1 MSPAFEQEE
10 APTRSPE
17 AQEAFDTA
25 LDAHDSGDMTAA
37 AASYRRAVVA
47 DPNMTVAHN
56 NLGMVLIQQEL
67 LSEAVAALQQAV
79 KVAPDYAE
87 AYNNL
92 GFAYRRMSRDLEAA
106 EHYEKF
112 LALTPD
118 VEDAS
123 RIREWIAKARAEAAP
138 PAGEVSAVEEVVPP
152 AGEEAPTLPE
162 APPAGPAVSP
172 EAPPVAAEAPAPPE
186 GSPPAEAGEG
196 FSDFFKSDLSSLTAS
211 PGAGAESPPA
221 PAEAVPETPP
231 AAAAPAGDE
240 SGLSDKAQAEF
251 DEMFGG
257 DGPADGEGAAP
268 EAAPEDP
275 KVGQFYTEAMTKF
288 QDGDMGE
295 AARFCSL
302 ALENAPKHF
311 PTLLLAGR
319 VALGRQDFSRAGT
332 LLQKAAEARGDDP
345 EVYYFLGQCYEKRG
359 LLDEAQGV
367 YKKCLEVS
375 PEGPRAKRLAA
386 WLEKR
391 SDEGQVAVGMARCE
405 LCLRAVKEEE
415 TTVHQGRKVCG
426 RCLETLGP
434 EESAA
439 RPRDDE
445 DKRAEKRSI
454 KRSGV
459 PGGKVLV
466 VLLLLI
472 LFGGGYLA
480 LGYFDYAPLPA
491 QLAEL
496 LGKKPKK
503 PKKPIIRRTVVINN
517 GTGPNNGKPPNGQ
530 KPPPKKKVE
539 PQEMSFGAVTEPVL
553 LPLERLEL
561 VLPLKLIWPGEKTET
576 PENAEPLRFEL
587 LTKPDGMLLDEASG
601 RLTWTPGKDGDLKVP
616 SEHEVVLKVTCG
628 KKSAKGKT
636 RIKVKYPLGTAR
648 EQDMR
653 LPGAYRASVLGLA
666 FADFDG
672 DGQPDLAASCG
683 GPLSGR
689 LSVLPTGSPIRGG
702 GGMPSNWPLPGA
714 PVGTAAADLDG
725 DGRVDLAWVEWM
737 SGRLQI
743 LRGSMGR
750 IAAKPVRAG
759 RVPGPV
765 ESLALVDLDGDRRA
779 EFVTASR
786 RNGKLFVHRAK
797 GAQLASAKLPPGGVP
812 VVLFALGAAP
822 GRRGQRLGLVA
833 SGGRK
838 TGKLY
843 VYSLRKGKLVADQQ
857 LDIPTGLVLAAR
869 SGDFN
874 ADGKP
879 DVALLFG
886 GRTGA
891 ITVLNGAEEGKLA
904 RQARPL
910 ATGSLPQG
918 MDVGDINGDGKTDII
933 VAGPGGLSI
942 YLSAGRGRFL
952 HAGSS
957 RLLGLAGPVALWSSR
972 KGRPARAAALSLKG
986 RAWVLK
992 LPAPPKRRPPAP
1004 PPPKTEEKKK
1014 AGKKKEAGS

>member
-1 MSPAFEQEE
+1 MSPAFGQEE
-10 APTRSPE
+10 APTQSPE

-25 LDAHDSGDMTAA
+25 LDSHDSGDMAA
-37 AASYRRAVVA
+37 AATSYRQAIAA

-67 LSEAVAALQQAV
+67 LSEAVSALQQAV

-92 GFAYRRMSRDLEAA
+92 GFAYRRMGRDLEAA
-106 EHYEKF
+106 DHYEKF

-138 PAGEVSAVEEVVPP
+138 PAGQ
-152 AGEEAPTLPE
+152 EAPTLSE
-162 APPAGPAVSP
+162 APPAGQEVSP
-172 EAPPVAAEAPAPPE
+172 EPPPVAENAPAPP
-186 GSPPAEAGEG
+186 AETVEKADKE
-196 FSDFFKSDLSSLTAS
+196 FSDFFKSDLSGLSGS
-211 PGAGAESPPA
+211 PQAGAESPPA
-221 PAEAVPETPP
+221 PAEAPAPAPP
-231 AAAAPAGDE
+231 ATAAPAGDE

-257 DGPADGEGAAP
+257 DGLGSPAGGEGAATEP
-268 EAAPEDP
+268 PPEDP
-275 KVGQFYTEAMTKF
+275 KVGPLYTEAMTRF

-302 ALENAPKHF
+302 VMERAPKHF

-319 VALGRQDFSRAGT
+319 VALGRQDFSRAAT
-332 LLQKAAEARGDDP
+332 MLQKAAEARSDDP
-345 EVYYFLGQCYEKRG
+345 EAYYFLGQCYEKRG
-359 LLDEAQGV
+359 LLDEAQV
-367 YKKCLEVS
+367 AYKKCLEVS

-391 SDEGQVAVGMARCE
+391 SDEGQVSVGMARCE
-405 LCLRAVKEEE
+405 LCLRAVKEAE
-415 TTVHQGRKVCG
+415 TTVHEGRKVCG

-434 EESAA
+434 EKSADQ
-439 RPRDDE
+439 PREDE
-445 DKRAEKRSI
+445 GERAEKRSL
-454 KRSGV
+454 KRPGLSGL
-459 PGGKVLV
+459 KVLV
-466 VLLLLI
+466 ILLLLG
-472 LFGGGYLA
+472 LLGGGGYLA

-496 LGKKPKK
+496 LGKKPGK
-503 PKKPIIRRTVVINN
+503 PVIKRRPVVTNN
-517 GTGPNNGKPPNGQ
+517 GTGTNNVKPPNGQ
-530 KPPPKKKVE
+530 KPPVKKVE
-539 PQEMSFGAVTEPVL
+539 PKEMSFGPVAEPLLRPLEKLELL
-553 LPLERLEL
+553 LPLK
-561 VLPLKLIWPGEKTET
+561 VVWPGEKTEP
-576 PENAEPLRFEL
+576 PENPELLRFEL
-587 LTKPDGMLLDEASG
+587 LTRPEGMLLDEASG

-628 KKSAKGKT
+628 KKSAEGKT
-636 RIKVKYPLGTAR
+636 RIKIKYPLGAAR

-653 LPGAYRASVLGLA
+653 LPGAYRASVLGLV
-666 FADFDG
+666 FADLNG

-689 LSVLPTGSPIRGG
+689 LSVLPSGSSTARDSAAPDWKL
-702 GGMPSNWPLPGA
+702 SGA
-714 PVGTAAADLDG
+714 PVGVAAADFDG
-725 DGRVDLAWVEWM
+725 DGRADLGWAEWT
-737 SGRLQI
+737 SGRLYF
-743 LRGSMGR
+743 LRGSTGR
-750 IAAKPVRAG
+750 LAAKPVRAG
-759 RVPGPV
+759 RAAGPI
-765 ESLALVDLDGDRRA
+765 EALALADLDGDRRA
-779 EFVTASR
+779 EFITASR

-812 VVLFALGAAP
+812 PVLFALGAAP
-822 GRRGQRLGLVA
+822 GGRVQRLGLVA
-833 SGGRK
+833 SGGSK
-838 TGKLY
+838 TGKLF

-857 LDIPTGLVLAAR
+857 LDIPAGLVLAAR

-886 GRTGA
+886 GRSGA
-891 ITVLNGAEEGKLA
+891 ISVLNGTGAGKLA
-904 RQARPL
+904 QQARPV
-910 ATGSLPQG
+910 AVGSLPLG
-918 MDVGDINGDGKTDII
+918 MAAGDINGDGKTDLV
-933 VAGPGGLSI
+933 VAGPGVLNI

-986 RAWVLK
+986 RAWVLT
-992 LPAPPKRRPPAP
+992 LPAPPKRRPPP
-1004 PPPKTEEKKK
+1004 PPPKTGKK
-1014 AGKKKEAGS
+1014 AGKKEAGS